1 MCSLGFL
8 FLPLT
13 GSTFTVPQR
22 GAEGEVM
29 CGGLGGTVGRSGPG
43 SAPAPLSGLEI
54 SLVRDLQEQRYSGL
68 VGARPGPKA
77 SILTRCLW
85 NGIFPSAKRCHRPGP
100 NPAESRGK
108 AAPRLQ
114 HHARPS
120 GTTDLLGLR
129 SSTKRR
135 QSPSGQQG
143 RSGQVS
149 SRRFLLLPAA
159 PKNRRTALAEPL
171 SEPASAFPDSVLISQ
186 IKAG

>member
-85 NGIFPSAKRCHRPGP
+85 NGIFPSAKRCPSL
-100 NPAESRGK
+100 AQILLK
-108 AAPRLQ
+108 AVE
-114 HHARPS
+114 
-120 GTTDLLGLR
+120 
-129 SSTKRR
+129 K
-135 QSPSGQQG
+135 
-143 RSGQVS
+143 
-149 SRRFLLLPAA
+149 LPQ
-159 PKNRRTALAEPL
+159 T
-171 SEPASAFPDSVLISQ
+171 PASRTTQWDH
-186 IKAG
+186 